1 MICWLNPACLLLITH
16 MFVDSRLCFLVKS
29 LFIFCGMLWRYEIPM
44 VVSLKKKNYNWLL
57 STAHHLR
64 MQSPDFTLTPAII
77 KTLFSYQLRL
87 FAKKKSCCKSISSSD
102 PWCIMRHKSHN
113 QPHYVPI
120 CRPLFVTNYDVY
132 TVYIYIY
139 IYILLLVLFAIHYLL
154 FIIYYI
160 YHLLFFIY
168 YYYHNH

>member
-44 VVSLKKKNYNWLL
+44 VVSLKKKKLQLVAFNCT
-57 STAHHLR
+57 SFADAIPRFHFDSSHHQDLVFI
-64 MQSPDFTLTPAII
+64 PTPTVR
-77 KTLFSYQLRL
+77 K
-87 FAKKKSCCKSISSSD
+87 KKKSCCKSISSSD

-139 IYILLLVLFAIHYLL
+139 IAISIICYSL
-154 FIIYYI
+154 FIIYY
-160 YHLLFFIY
+160 LLYLSFIIFY
-168 YYYHNH
+168 LLLLS